1 MAKLSERLAK
11 AGVNTVVILIAIAV
25 FIVAFVVLMAFGNAS
40 KPATIQ
46 ILAASH
52 DLSIGDTI
60 AAADLVTISVYKDQ
74 LANQYIPPDQANQ
87 VVGGYT
93 ALPIHS
99 GQPIMRNSII
109 AAAGIGTRLSAV
121 LAKYPGYSPFPLPL
135 DEQNVAAAE
144 ADSYLP
150 GDLVSVTIVIA
161 TRPQPP
167 TTPTP
172 ENLYGNIT
180 TPTPQAV
187 ATTTPEENALQDA
200 LDRGYPPMAKNIFPQ
215 GVMVIAVQ
223 GLPVQTVS
231 QNSVSGKNSSDSN
244 TSSVTQVDIN
254 QPKRLIL
261 LVPSESVEPLAL
273 GLQSGDKLIVSM
285 ITSGQPKQTTGFSY
299 WDLEELFRLEREG
312 LLK

>member
-11 AGVNTVVILIAIAV
+11 AGVNTVVILIAIVV
-25 FIVAFVVLMAFGNAS
+25 FIMAFVALMVFGNAS
-40 KPATIQ
+40 RPATIK
-46 ILAASH
+46 ILAASR

-60 AAADLVTISVYKDQ
+60 AATDLVTITVYQDQ
-74 LANQYIPPDQANQ
+74 LANQYIPPDQADQ

-99 GQPIMRNSII
+99 GQPVMRNSII
-109 AAAGIGTRLSAV
+109 APAGIGTRLSAV
-121 LAKYPGYSPFPLPL
+121 LAKYPGYSLFPLPL
-135 DEQNVAAAE
+135 DATNVAAAE
-144 ADSYLP
+144 ADSYMP

-161 TRPQPP
+161 SRPQPP

-172 ENLYGNIT
+172 ENPDGSSI
-180 TPTPQAV
+180 TPTPQPV
-187 ATTTPEENALQDA
+187 ATSGENALQDA
-200 LDRGYPPMAKNIFPQ
+200 LDRGYPPMAKDIFPQ

-231 QNSVSGKNSSDSN
+231 QNPVSGSRSVDSN
-244 TSSVTQVDIN
+244 STSVTQVDIN

-273 GLQSGDKLIVSM
+273 GLQSGDRVIISM
-285 ITSGQPKQTTGFSY
+285 VTAGQPKQTTGFSY

>member
-11 AGVNTVVILIAIAV
+11 AGVNTVVILIAIVV
-25 FIVAFVVLMAFGNAS
+25 FIAAFVALLAFGNAS
-40 KPATIQ
+40 RPATIE
-46 ILAASH
+46 ILAASR

-60 AAADLVTISVYKDQ
+60 AATDLVTITVYKDQ
-74 LANQYIPPDQANQ
+74 LANQYIPPDQADR

-99 GQPIMRNSII
+99 GQPVMRNSII
-109 AAAGIGTRLSAV
+109 APAGIGTRLSAV
-121 LAKYPGYSPFPLPL
+121 LAKYPGYSLFPLPL
-135 DEQNVAAAE
+135 DVQNVDAAE
-144 ADSYLP
+144 ADSYMP

-161 TRPQPP
+161 TRPQSP

-172 ENLYGNIT
+172 EISNGTSIN
-180 TPTPQAV
+180 PTPQPV
-187 ATTTPEENALQDA
+187 ATSAENALQDA
-200 LDRGYPPMAKNIFPQ
+200 LNRGYPPMAKNIFPQ

-231 QNSVSGKNSSDSN
+231 QNPVSGSSSSNSNSSSI
-244 TSSVTQVDIN
+244 SQVDIN

-261 LVPSESVEPLAL
+261 LIPSESVEPLAL
-273 GLQSGDKLIVSM
+273 GLQSGDMLVVSM
-285 ITSGQPKQTTGFSY
+285 VTAGQPKQTSGFSY

>member
-25 FIVAFVVLMAFGNAS
+25 FIVAFVAQMVLGNAS
-40 KPATIQ
+40 RPATIK
-46 ILAASH
+46 ILAASR

-60 AAADLVTISVYKDQ
+60 AATDLVTITVYQDQ
-74 LANQYIPPDQANQ
+74 LANQYIPPDQADQ

-99 GQPIMRNSII
+99 GQPVMRNSII
-109 AAAGIGTRLSAV
+109 APAGMGTRLSAV
-121 LAKYPGYSPFPLPL
+121 LAKYPGYSLFPLPL
-135 DEQNVAAAE
+135 DATNVAAAE
-144 ADSYLP
+144 ANSYVP
-150 GDLVSVTIVIA
+150 GDLVSVTIVIDS
-161 TRPQPP
+161 RPQPP

-172 ENLYGNIT
+172 EDSSGSNIT
-180 TPTPQAV
+180 PIPQPA
-187 ATTTPEENALQDA
+187 ATSEENALQDA
-200 LDRGYPPMAKNIFPQ
+200 LNRGYPPMAKDIFPQ

-231 QNSVSGKNSSDSN
+231 QNNLSGSRSVDSN
-244 TSSVTQVDIN
+244 STNVSQVDIN

-261 LVPSESVEPLAL
+261 LVPSASVEPLAL
-273 GLQSGDKLIVSM
+273 GLQSSDRLIVSM
-285 ITSGQPKQTTGFSY
+285 VTAGQPKQTTGFTY

-312 LLK
+312 ILK

>member
-11 AGVNTVVILIAIAV
+11 AGVNTVVILVAIIV
-25 FIVAFVVLMAFGNAS
+25 FIVAFLALMAFGNAS
-40 KPATIQ
+40 RPTTIE
-46 ILAASH
+46 ILAASR

-60 AAADLVTISVYKDQ
+60 TAGNLVAIKVYKDQ
-74 LANQYIPPDQANQ
+74 LANQYIPPDQADQ

-109 AAAGIGTRLSAV
+109 ASAGVSARLSAV
-121 LAKYPGYSPFPLPL
+121 LAKYPGYSLFPLPL
-135 DEQNVAAAE
+135 DVQNVDAAG
-144 ADSYLP
+144 ADSYVP

-161 TRPQPP
+161 TRPQPA

-172 ENLYGNIT
+172 ENTYDINIT
-180 TPTPQAV
+180 PAPQPV
-187 ATTTPEENALQDA
+187 VTPEENALQDA
-200 LDRGYPPMAKNIFPQ
+200 LSRGYPPMAKNIFPQ

-231 QNSVSGKNSSDSN
+231 QNPDSGSNENSSN
-244 TSSVTQVDIN
+244 SSSLTQVDLN

-261 LVPSESVEPLAL
+261 LVPSESVEPLSL
-273 GLQSGDKLIVSM
+273 GLQSGDMVVVSM
-285 ITSGQPKQTTGFSY
+285 VTAGQPKQTTGFSY

>member
-25 FIVAFVVLMAFGNAS
+25 FIVAFVAQMAFGNAS
-40 KPATIQ
+40 RPATIK
-46 ILAASH
+46 ILAASR

-60 AAADLVTISVYKDQ
+60 AATDLVTITVYQDQ
-74 LANQYIPPDQANQ
+74 LANQYIPPDQADQ

-99 GQPIMRNSII
+99 GQPVMRNSII
-109 AAAGIGTRLSAV
+109 APAGIGTRLSAV
-121 LAKYPGYSPFPLPL
+121 LAKYPGYSLFPLPL
-135 DEQNVAAAE
+135 DATNVAAAE
-144 ADSYLP
+144 ADSYVP

-161 TRPQPP
+161 SRPQPP

-172 ENLYGNIT
+172 EDLSGSI
-180 TPTPQAV
+180 TPTPQPA
-187 ATTTPEENALQDA
+187 ATSEENALQDA
-200 LDRGYPPMAKNIFPQ
+200 LSRGFPPMAKDIFPQ

-223 GLPVQTVS
+223 GLTIQTVS
-231 QNSVSGKNSSDSN
+231 QNPVSGSRSVDSN
-244 TSSVTQVDIN
+244 STSVTQVDIN

-273 GLQSGDKLIVSM
+273 GLQSGDRVIVSM
-285 ITSGQPKQTTGFSY
+285 VTAGQPKQTTGFTY

>member
-11 AGVNTVVILIAIAV
+11 AGVNTVVILVAVAV

-40 KPATIQ
+40 RPATIQ
-46 ILAASH
+46 ILAAGH

-60 AAADLVTISVYKDQ
+60 TTPDLVTITVYKDQ

-109 AAAGIGTRLSAV
+109 AEAGVGTRLSAV
-121 LAKYPGYSPFPLPL
+121 LAKYPGYSLFPLPL
-135 DEQNVAAAE
+135 DNQNVAAAE

-150 GDLVSVTIVIA
+150 GDMVSVTFVIA

-167 TTPTP
+167 MTPTP
-172 ENLYGNIT
+172 ENSFGDLATPKPQPVSTIT
-180 TPTPQAV
+180 S
-187 ATTTPEENALQDA
+187 EENALQAA
-200 LDRGYPPMAKNIFPQ
+200 LDRGYPPMAKNLFPQ

-223 GLPVQTVS
+223 GLPVQAVPQKSLTD
-231 QNSVSGKNSSDSN
+231 KNSSDSN
-244 TSSVTQVDIN
+244 SSSITQVDIN

-273 GLQSGDKLIVSM
+273 ALQSGDKLIVSM
-285 ITSGQPKQTTGFSY
+285 ITTGQPKQTTGFTY